1 MKDLA
6 FMDQNAELPLTQFH
20 SWSLPQYDIIVDVAS
35 TRVRWAIYG
44 LQLTI
49 KMISTN
55 PVAFQPYTGLN
66 AILLTADPDISTIA
80 DNNSNNKI
88 ITLHSPQLQVVPT
101 YNGLPMTSN
110 YILAIA
116 LTIMA
121 LGAEKGPQQAC
132 NGIRDGS
139 FDMIPI
145 LDTQG
150 QSLLK
155 FHSLIKAMRV
165 LTRLMVAKNKFGEV
179 DVELWRDGVV
189 IGIGRLKK
197 ASTGVAGL

>member
-1 MKDLA
+1 MRRGTGPTFLLGAHQATKPDAPDLKTSFNKSLA
-6 FMDQNAELPLTQFH
+6 GGAGGAE
-20 SWSLPQYDIIVDVAS
+20 
-35 TRVRWAIYG
+35 
-44 LQLTI
+44 
-49 KMISTN
+49 
-55 PVAFQPYTGLN
+55 GLN
-66 AILLTADPDISTIA
+66 AILLTADPDTSTIA
-80 DNNSNNKI
+80 DNNSNSKM

-110 YILAIA
+110 YIFTIALAI
-116 LTIMA
+116 MV
-121 LGAEKGPQQAC
+121 LGTEKGPQQAC
-132 NGIRDGS
+132 TGIRDGS

-145 LDTQG
+145 LDTRG

-165 LTRLMVAKNKFGEV
+165 LTRWMVAKNRFGEV

-197 ASTGVAGL
+197 ANTGVAGL